1 MTEKENQVK
10 KFVFLKDYTS
20 LDAHNVVTAGYSAE
34 ELYDLLNTDQKIC
47 NNASASGN
55 IFILNEDALNAEDK
69 EVRIVRQYN
78 GSYMTQQYIGIIRHI
93 KEDSDTTIFIS
104 SRFDQNKHCHFT
116 NYLLEK
122 ALDIRAFIFP
132 EMRPQADHDTAL
144 EKLLVI
150 IFLRQINQA
159 YKKGLFRQYRT
170 YERNDSKIKGRID
183 IHRHI
188 RLNPLFDGKIA
199 YSYREYTVD
208 NDVNRLILTA
218 YELLVKKDQLFMQNM
233 LTQFRDVKTCI
244 NQLKNT
250 ISPASRQEIPGL
262 LNRTKKKITH
272 SIYKEWEQV
281 RQTAILLLKHMGVH
295 ITGDNTESEQIYGVL
310 INIANLWERY
320 LDRVFKENGL
330 AAYTYQH
337 SCRILTEPKNQYKIE
352 RTLKPDFYFTGK
364 GQNPPV
370 VIDAKY
376 KKSWSEIFS
385 THRTDTEIREDIF
398 QVLSYMYIFGCKKGG
413 VICPCLTT
421 DSPIIEKN
429 LVKKQQSETRF
440 FAHLNGTKFFV
451 APLIIPDGDSENTG
465 DAESNNFEYEDFKKS
480 IEKNEKDLVT
490 RLPVN

>member
-1 MTEKENQVK
+1 MTEKEYQVK
-10 KFVFLKDYTS
+10 KFVLLKDYTS
-20 LDAHNVVTAGYSAE
+20 LDAHDVVTGGYSAE

-47 NNASASGN
+47 NSADGN
-55 IFILNEDALNAEDK
+55 IFILNEDALDSDDK

-104 SRFDQNKHCHFT
+104 SRFDKNNHFHFT

-122 ALDIRAFIFP
+122 ALDMRAFIFP

-144 EKLLVI
+144 EKLLAI

-199 YSYREYTVD
+199 YSYREYTID

-218 YELLVKKDQLFMQNM
+218 YELLSKKDQLFMRNM

-262 LNRTKKKITH
+262 LNRTKKRITH

-281 RQTAILLLKHMGVH
+281 RRTAILLLKHIGVH
-295 ITGDNTESEQIYGVL
+295 ITNDNTENEQIYGVL

-320 LDRVFKENGL
+320 LDRIFKENGL
-330 AAYTYQH
+330 ADCTYQH
-337 SCRILTEPKNQYKIE
+337 SCEILTEPKNQYKIE

-364 GQNPPV
+364 GQTPPV

-376 KKSWSEIFS
+376 KRSWSEIFS
-385 THRTDTEIREDIF
+385 TCRADTEIREDIF
-398 QVLSYMYIFGCKKGG
+398 QILSYMYVFGCKKGG
-413 VICPCLTT
+413 VICPCLAGN
-421 DSPIIEKN
+421 SAIIEKD
-429 LVKKQQSETRF
+429 LVSKALSETHH

-451 APLIIPDGDSENTG
+451 APLIIPDENSENDE
-465 DAESNNFEYEDFKKS
+465 DAESKNFRYDEFKMS
-480 IEKNEKDLVT
+480 IKKREEDLVAS
-490 RLPVN
+490 LPVN

>member
-10 KFVFLKDYTS
+10 KLVLLKDYTS
-20 LDAHNVVTAGYSAE
+20 LNTHDVITGGYSAE

-47 NNASASGN
+47 NNAGTDGN
-55 IFILNEDALNAEDK
+55 IFVLNEDTLNSDDK

-93 KEDSDTTIFIS
+93 KEDSDTTVFIS
-104 SRFDQNKHCHFT
+104 SRFDQNNHFHFT

-144 EKLLVI
+144 EKLLAI

-199 YSYREYTVD
+199 YSYREYTID

-218 YELLVKKDQLFMQNM
+218 YELLAKKDPLFMRNM
-233 LTQFRDVKTCI
+233 LIQFRDVKACI

-281 RQTAILLLKHMGVH
+281 RQTAILLLKHIGVH
-295 ITGDNTESEQIYGVL
+295 ITGDNTENEQIYGVL

-320 LDRVFKENGL
+320 LDRIFRENGL

-337 SCRILTEPKNQYKIE
+337 SCEILSEPKNQYKIE
-352 RTLKPDFYFTGK
+352 RMLKPDFYFAHK
-364 GQNPPV
+364 DQNPPV

-385 THRTDTEIREDIF
+385 TFRAETEIREDIF
-398 QVLSYMYIFGCKKGG
+398 QILSYMYVFGCKKGG
-413 VICPCLTT
+413 VICPCLAA
-421 DSPIIEKN
+421 DSQII
-429 LVKKQQSETRF
+429 KKDLISKELSETHR
-440 FAHLNGTKFFV
+440 FAHLHDTIFFV
-451 APLIIPDGDSENTG
+451 APLIIPDEGTEN
-465 DAESNNFEYEDFKKS
+465 EYHNFKDRIKKEE
-480 IEKNEKDLVT
+480 EKLVKN
-490 RLPVN
+490 LCLMIKNFLN